1 MKRMIAGAALAA
13 VVLAGCSQSN
23 SPNGQQQQQAAAQ
36 PRVECT
42 KERVVHK
49 KEWGTGGVAG
59 TVIGGAAGGL
69 LGNQFGKGSGN
80 AAMTALGA
88 VGGAIAGANIGSR
101 YPQSAQNCQQVTSYT
116 TQAYTQ
122 FDVTYVW
129 RGATYHTRMNHDPGP
144 YFYVNQ
150 ARGY

>member
-1 MKRMIAGAALAA
+1 MNRFVVGAALAA
-13 VVLAGCSQSN
+13 VFVAGCSQPN
-23 SPNGQQQQQAAAQ
+23 SPNSQQQASAA

-80 AAMTALGA
+80 AAMTAAGA
-88 VGGAIAGANIGSR
+88 AGGALAGHEVGKD
-101 YPQSAQNCQQVTSYT
+101 QDTTVSYVEHCH
-116 TQAYTQ
+116 
-122 FDVTYVW
+122 DV
-129 RGATYHTRMNHDPGP
+129 APN
-144 YFYVNQ
+144 
-150 ARGY
+150 